1 MRDSDTCGIR
11 ADTNAKVNGVI
22 RPADASR
29 SGHDPSRR
37 AAPVAVPTSKPL
49 GRRPMRRVTAD
60 LLCTKARTPTPTTR
74 AMRERPT
81 NKCLPAYRPRDRQD
95 PVSYDV
101 ARSGPQ
107 PAHSDEAFGDKQSW
121 LITRTGH
128 VAWVMM
134 CSRTEPGSISLK
146 APWPL
151 LPKTSSCA
159 PTEAS
164 SRTCAG

>member
-1 MRDSDTCGIR
+1 VRDSDACGIR

-22 RPADASR
+22 CPADASR
-29 SGHDPSRR
+29 SGHGPSRQAGR
-37 AAPVAVPTSKPL
+37 VAVPTSKTL
-49 GRRPMRRVTAD
+49 GRRPMRRVAAD
-60 LLCTKARTPTPTTR
+60 LPCTMTRTPAHYQSHAGETDQQV
-74 AMRERPT
+74 
-81 NKCLPAYRPRDRQD
+81 L
-95 PVSYDV
+95 
-101 ARSGPQ
+101 ARSGLQ
-107 PAHSDEAFGDKQSW
+107 LAHRDKAFGDQQSW

-128 VAWVMM
+128 VAWVMT
-134 CSRTEPGSISLK
+134 CSRTEPGSISVK